1 MKRVDHPSVMVGH
14 LRRFGGSETPCKWGT
29 WDGICKCWYNPY
41 EQLWGYVAT
50 GNESYITRQG
60 NAREII
66 KEIDIEL
73 IKNYLKYLKEKANAR
88 H

>member
-1 MKRVDHPSVMVGH
+1 MNDN
-14 LRRFGGSETPCKWGT
+14 FEETIQYVVAVLKNAG
-29 WDGICKCWYNPY
+29 YNPY

>member
-1 MKRVDHPSVMVGH
+1 MGAKHRASGAP
-14 LRRFGGSETPCKWGT
+14 GT
-29 WDGICKCWYNPY
+29 VFANAGYNPY